1 MVDEVQT
8 EGLRNLI
15 LENLLSATKRRMP
28 QVTYWIFNVAM
39 LARINLDAHTSRP
52 YETKLNGPPAPMG
65 AVFVAAAV
73 TDVCIT
79 GIENGEAIC

>member
-1 MVDEVQT
+1 
-8 EGLRNLI
+8 
-15 LENLLSATKRRMP
+15 MP

-39 LARINLDAHTSRP
+39 LARINLDVTQSS

-73 TDVCIT
+73 
-79 GIENGEAIC
+79 NRRLNHRN